1 MYIHCIPV
9 WKDLKVFFDLL
20 FFNIKISKN
29 NKKELIFNKIYGIV
43 VKSEKGCGQI
53 MNQRLIR
60 FTKLV
65 LDLMFYGGFSGVP
78 DTSVKFKVSWE
89 TLFLHN

>member
-53 MNQRLIR
+53 MNQRLIYEACSG
-60 FTKLV
+60 LNV
-65 LDLMFYGGFSGVP
+65 LRRFSGVP
-78 DTSVKFKVSWE
+78 DTSIKFKVSWE